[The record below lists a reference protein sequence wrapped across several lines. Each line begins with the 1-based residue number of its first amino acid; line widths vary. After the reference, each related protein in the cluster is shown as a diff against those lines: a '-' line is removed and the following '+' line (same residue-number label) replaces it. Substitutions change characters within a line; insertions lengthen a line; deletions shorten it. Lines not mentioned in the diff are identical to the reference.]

1 MMRAMRR
8 TVVGGAVM
16 ALVAGLGAVVSSGA
30 VIEPAYA
37 HESEQPAL
45 TVKSVRLLGSA
56 KQPLKLV
63 RGVWTTIEVDLQN
76 PGEVDAKDVVVTG
89 KGKGLQVKKK
99 KVGTVS
105 TVVGTTTTVKVK
117 LKGKRKQS
125 VLRVQA
131 AGSGV
136 KAVRKIKVKRINPK
150 KPVAGK
156 YRDKKNGIVFRVRK
170 GRVVKFKGEIQSQ
183 CGDWPQFTYNTQQ
196 WSFPKTKIGKD
207 GIVQKTV
214 RKKNR
219 RLDLRMRV
227 AGRKATQGRFDYSS
241 PDGYCH
247 GSTWFSARR
256 VGK

>member
-1 MMRAMRR
+1 MKRTRRR
-8 TVVGGAVM
+8 TVVGGAVL

-30 VIEPAYA
+30 VTEPTYA
-37 HESEQPAL
+37 HEAEQPAL
-45 TVKSVRLLGSA
+45 AVTSVRLLDSA
-56 KQPLKLV
+56 KQPLKLM
-63 RGVWTTIEVDLQN
+63 RGVWTTIEVDVKN
-76 PGEVDAKDVVVTG
+76 PGDVDAEGVVVTG

-105 TVVGTTTTVKVK
+105 TVIGTTTTVKVR

-125 VLRVQA
+125 VLRIQA
-131 AGSGV
+131 AGSGA
-136 KAVRKIKVKRINPK
+136 KAVRTVKVKRIKPK

-156 YRDKKNGIVFRVRK
+156 YRDKKNGIVFRVRN

-207 GIVQKTV
+207 GIIRKTV

-219 RLDLRMRV
+219 RLDLQMRV